1 MIVSRRAIPELIRVL
16 WVSQTDSLIQRFQDM
31 SGVHREY
38 DRVFFMVSLVACRKL
53 PDFAQPADMDSEF
66 LLGT

>member
-1 MIVSRRAIPELIRVL
+1 MIVSRRVIPELIRV
-16 WVSQTDSLIQRFQDM
+16 FQDM

-53 PDFAQPADMDSEF
+53 PDVAQLADMDSEF